1 MIRDQAESRHADAGA
16 CRPAASTRGATRPI
30 TSEPE
35 RHCKRQCGAHPCRPQ
50 KQATKKR
57 PQCEQ
62 CADRTHGVRGHDAP
76 DEVADEVVDPRH
88 AFASRSRS
96 RFADPFAFAFSWQ
109 APAGEQNRKRIL
121 AGSRAGP
128 QPSHCSHPGA
138 RRDSSAAGHRTV
150 QSCYIQRPHV
160 TRHNTPN
167 GTRTPT
173 IHTQLYTCVPS
184 LSDAEHG
191 SRFLQGF
198 YRGSTSTSRLWLA
211 CTSRQS
217 RRLVMDKYRAGGPL
231 GRSAA
236 RC

>member
-30 TSEPE
+30 TPEPE

-96 RFADPFAFAFSWQ
+96 QIDPFAISRS
-109 APAGEQNRKRIL
+109 PGTRKRGSKTGKGKQRHYSVA
-121 AGSRAGP
+121 AGTPCGP

-138 RRDSSAAGHRTV
+138 RRLRGVRAARPGTGPYSRV
-150 QSCYIQRPHV
+150 IQRPQHA
-160 TRHNTPN
+160 TAH
-167 GTRTPT
+167 RTARE
-173 IHTQLYTCVPS
+173 HQLYTRNYTHAYHPYRMQNM
-184 LSDAEHG
+184 AHA
-191 SRFLQGF
+191 F
-198 YRGSTSTSRLWLA
+198 YRGSTGVLPLRLA
-211 CTSRQS
+211 CGS
-217 RRLVMDKYRAGGPL
+217 LAHHARAGG
-231 GRSAA
+231 S
-236 RC
+236 